1 MRRGQGWTLLEVMA
15 AGSLLLLLVGWSSLS
30 LVSYLRTLTLLQRE
44 GDQMARAAHAVEH
57 LQREILAS
65 QPLPPGKYSL
75 GAEALVLRPLAGG
88 ATTSLA
94 LVNGNVTW
102 AGKNQG
108 PAQSV
113 AMRIQ
118 VVGGHSW
125 GEIQWEMPAPL
136 PRILS
141 QFDATVRP

>member
-15 AGSLLLLLVGWSSLS
+15 AGSLLLLLVGWSTLS

-65 QPLPPGKYSL
+65 QPLPPGQYSL
-75 GAEALVLRPLAGG
+75 GAQALILQPLTGG
-88 ATTSLA
+88 TTSLT
-94 LVNGNVTW
+94 LMNGKVTW
-102 AGKNQG
+102 AGKSQG

-113 AMRIQ
+113 ALRIR

-136 PRILS
+136 PRILC